1 MSMNKTKII
10 ENLSITDLAV
20 LIGLVMR
27 RNDLDLIPSVVA
39 ENILLMNKSG
49 KRFTKKALERLGLA
63 SGLNKSEATQ
73 LIHKWLDDNVLTDED
88 LELFVSPETTEAS
101 EETKQLLDELGVE
114 VDRRIFEYKSEHRK
128 KGISIDLV

>member
-1 MSMNKTKII
+1 MNKTKII

>member
-1 MSMNKTKII
+1 MNKTKII

-27 RNDLDLIPSVVA
+27 RNDLNLTPSVVA

-88 LELFVSPETTEAS
+88 LELFVSPETEAS